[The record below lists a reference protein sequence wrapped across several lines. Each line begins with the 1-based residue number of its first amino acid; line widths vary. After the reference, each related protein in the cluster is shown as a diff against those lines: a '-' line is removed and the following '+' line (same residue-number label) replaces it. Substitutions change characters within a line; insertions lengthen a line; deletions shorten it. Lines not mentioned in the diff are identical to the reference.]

1 MKKICIFLALVTA
14 LTSCVKDVILDAK
27 EEPLLAVYCVLK
39 NEPVQELKLSY
50 TKSVTMAEAPSVT
63 EATAIL
69 TDLTE
74 VREAGRFVRVADSLW
89 RLDYSAIPTH
99 SYRLEITVPG

>member
-1 MKKICIFLALVTA
+1 MKKICLFLLVMLA

-27 EEPLLAVYCVLK
+27 EDPLLAVYCVLK

-50 TKSVTMAEAPSVT
+50 TKSVTMDEAPRVT
-63 EATAIL
+63 EATAVL

-74 VREAGRFVRVADSLW
+74 GREAGRL
-89 RLDYSAIPTH
+89 T
-99 SYRLEITVPG
+99 